1 MAWIRHRFTLENNKY
16 NKKPKH
22 LPKPKKQKQNQ
33 NTAAEILFSQIKWYY
48 IYINQKT
55 PYKNWVLKKLT
66 EWCMILAPHI
76 DFQWSAI
83 ITVIVIIKKII
94 VNQKA
99 AYFVFFY

>member
-22 LPKPKKQKQNQ
+22 LPKPKKQNQ

-83 ITVIVIIKKII
+83 ITVIVIIKKYCK
-94 VNQKA
+94 QTA
-99 AYFVFFY
+99 DCLLLL